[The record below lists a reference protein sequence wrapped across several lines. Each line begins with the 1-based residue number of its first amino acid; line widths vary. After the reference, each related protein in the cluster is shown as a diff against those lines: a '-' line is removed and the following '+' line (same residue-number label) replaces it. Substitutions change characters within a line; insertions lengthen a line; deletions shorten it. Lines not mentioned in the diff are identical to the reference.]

1 MKMLIKNFIKGESN
15 LKFCLYRSKAYMFEE
30 FLSSWYEKLK
40 SEEPTTM
47 TVRLQKDIDKYKV
60 CNDSYACKS
69 LCSHNSEMYMFFL
82 FKRTVYSNTSMFL
95 NTCK

>member
-1 MKMLIKNFIKGESN
+1 M
-15 LKFCLYRSKAYMFEE
+15 KFCSYRSKAYMFEE

-60 CNDSYACKS
+60 HVTQLNFCLHNFTYKNQTIEKS
-69 LCSHNSEMYMFFL
+69 NLTNEKIEMAICTL
-82 FKRTVYSNTSMFL
+82 KSTTEL
-95 NTCK
+95 

>member
-1 MKMLIKNFIKGESN
+1 MKLCS
-15 LKFCLYRSKAYMFEE
+15 YRSKAYMFEE

-60 CNDSYACKS
+60 QYNLMLNIFLHSYTYK
-69 LCSHNSEMYMFFL
+69 NQTIE
-82 FKRTVYSNTSMFL
+82 KVR
-95 NTCK
+95 

>member
-1 MKMLIKNFIKGESN
+1 MKLCS
-15 LKFCLYRSKAYMFEE
+15 YRSKAYMFEE

-60 CNDSYACKS
+60 QYN
-69 LCSHNSEMYMFFL
+69 LMLNIFL
-82 FKRTVYSNTSMFL
+82 HSFTYKNQTIEKVP
-95 NTCK
+95 

>member
-1 MKMLIKNFIKGESN
+1 M
-15 LKFCLYRSKAYMFEE
+15 KFCSYRSKAYMFEE

-60 CNDSYACKS
+60 HVTQC
-69 LCSHNSEMYMFFL
+69 
-82 FKRTVYSNTSMFL
+82 
-95 NTCK
+95 

>member
-1 MKMLIKNFIKGESN
+1 MKLCS
-15 LKFCLYRSKAYMFEE
+15 YRSKAYMFEE

-60 CNDSYACKS
+60 QCN
-69 LCSHNSEMYMFFL
+69 LMLNIFL
-82 FKRTVYSNTSMFL
+82 HSFTYKNQTIEKVP
-95 NTCK
+95 

>member
-1 MKMLIKNFIKGESN
+1 
-15 LKFCLYRSKAYMFEE
+15 MFEE

-60 CNDSYACKS
+60 QYN
-69 LCSHNSEMYMFFL
+69 LMLNIFL
-82 FKRTVYSNTSMFL
+82 HSFTYKNQTIGKVR
-95 NTCK
+95 

>member
-1 MKMLIKNFIKGESN
+1 MKLCS
-15 LKFCLYRSKAYMFEE
+15 YRSKAYMFEE

-60 CNDSYACKS
+60 QYN
-69 LCSHNSEMYMFFL
+69 LMLNIFL
-82 FKRTVYSNTSMFL
+82 HSFTYKNQTIEKVR
-95 NTCK
+95 

>member
-1 MKMLIKNFIKGESN
+1 MKLCS
-15 LKFCLYRSKAYMFEE
+15 YRSKAYMFEE

-60 CNDSYACKS
+60 QCNLMLISYLHSFTYK
-69 LCSHNSEMYMFFL
+69 NQTIG
-82 FKRTVYSNTSMFL
+82 KVR
-95 NTCK
+95 

>member
-1 MKMLIKNFIKGESN
+1 MKLCS
-15 LKFCLYRSKAYMFEE
+15 YRSKAYMFEE

-60 CNDSYACKS
+60 QYN
-69 LCSHNSEMYMFFL
+69 LMLNIFL
-82 FKRTVYSNTSMFL
+82 HSFTYKNQTIGKVR
-95 NTCK
+95 

>member
-1 MKMLIKNFIKGESN
+1 
-15 LKFCLYRSKAYMFEE
+15 MFEE

-60 CNDSYACKS
+60 QYNLMLNIFLHSYTYK
-69 LCSHNSEMYMFFL
+69 NQTIE
-82 FKRTVYSNTSMFL
+82 KVR
-95 NTCK
+95 

>member
-1 MKMLIKNFIKGESN
+1 MKLCF
-15 LKFCLYRSKAYMFEE
+15 YRSKAYMFEE

-60 CNDSYACKS
+60 QYN
-69 LCSHNSEMYMFFL
+69 LMLNIFL
-82 FKRTVYSNTSMFL
+82 HSFTYKNQTIEKVR
-95 NTCK
+95 

>member
-1 MKMLIKNFIKGESN
+1 
-15 LKFCLYRSKAYMFEE
+15 MFEE

-60 CNDSYACKS
+60 QCN
-69 LCSHNSEMYMFFL
+69 LMLNIFL
-82 FKRTVYSNTSMFL
+82 HSFTYKNQTIEKVP
-95 NTCK
+95 

>member
-1 MKMLIKNFIKGESN
+1 MKLCS
-15 LKFCLYRSKAYMFEE
+15 YRSKAYMFEE

-60 CNDSYACKS
+60 QCN
-69 LCSHNSEMYMFFL
+69 LMLNIFL
-82 FKRTVYSNTSMFL
+82 HSFTYKNQTIEKVR
-95 NTCK
+95 